1 LVFTS
6 LHWTTSY
13 PSTLVTPQ
21 GKPTSDH
28 IPCVITIQTT
38 IPGSKVLRFEN
49 FWVAHPGFLDTVTAS
64 WNKPTRKSNSAA
76 NINAK
81 FKRLI
86 YDLKF
91 WSKSIS
97 KLSICIKNT
106 NKALLEIDK
115 LEDCRPL
122 ARQDINFR
130 KILKKHLARLLQY
143 QNNYW
148 RKRYTIRWTNFW

>member
-1 LVFTS
+1 MQEDPLLEQLDWFFTS

-13 PSTLVTPQ
+13 PSTIVTPQ

-38 IPGSKVLRFEN
+38 IPGSKVFRFEN
-49 FWVAHPGFLDTVTAS
+49 YWVAHSGFFDTVSAS
-64 WNKPTRKSNSAA
+64 WNKPTHKNNSAA

-81 FKRLI
+81 FKRLR

-97 KLSICIKNT
+97 KLKICIENT
-106 NKALLEIDK
+106 NMALFEIDK

-122 ARQDINFR
+122 ALIEQNFR
-130 KILKKHLARLLQY
+130 KILKVHLARLLEY
-143 QNNYW
+143 QNIY
-148 RKRYTIRWTNFW
+148 